1 MYIKRFILG
10 VFVAALGSSPAWA
23 IPALSFDLDIATPGL
38 QSSRNVL
45 LGDNFIVLAM
55 LSNYDATTQIDTVSF
70 DLNYNDGGMVLAGL
84 GSPQA
89 GALVDM
95 SPIETWDTF
104 SISLTDINESDALS
118 TLDLGITPGF
128 LSNFDYFSYSSIT
141 NPFNLAGSNPI
152 TVAIFNFTANALGSS
167 ALFMSADPAM
177 VGAALSFA
185 GNAVD
190 VSLGSGRVN
199 VVSAHGVP
207 EPGILLLLSA
217 GLIGIGVSRLR
228 LRQK

>member
-1 MYIKRFILG
+1 MYIKRFIVG
-10 VFVAALGSSPAWA
+10 VFVAALSSSPAWA

-45 LGDNFIVLAM
+45 LGDNFIVLAV
-55 LSNYDATTQIDTVSF
+55 LNNYDATTQIDTVSF

-141 NPFNLAGSNPI
+141 NPFNLVGSNPI

-167 ALFMSADPAM
+167 SLLMASDPAM
-177 VGAALSFA
+177 AGAALSFA
-185 GNAVD
+185 GNGVD

-199 VVSAHGVP
+199 VVRAHSVP
-207 EPGILLLLSA
+207 EPSILLLLGA
-217 GLIGIGVSRLR
+217 GLIGLGVSRLR
-228 LRQK
+228 PRQK